1 VSEISPINP
10 SEPKQDSYSE
20 DSSPMT
26 PSNPPRQWLL
36 SVQLRTLSLEF
47 SDRAVCLEDLLKATH
62 GFGYHLLLLLIS
74 LPFLTPL
81 PMPGFSVPFGLVV
94 AFIGGRLALGKRPW
108 LPRRLRHRQLPAGF
122 LKSLLPAA
130 ARIVSMLEWF
140 LRPRLVFLN
149 VQFVYRRLSGF
160 MIAVSGFCLLLPLPI
175 PFSNGLPAWTILL
188 LAAAAL
194 ARDGLCFLGGCLM
207 FILTATFFL
216 TLVFGGLHLVQKFW
230 PFGG

>member
-1 VSEISPINP
+1 VSE
-10 SEPKQDSYSE
+10 
-20 DSSPMT
+20 SSPTNLREPNQESGIEKPGMT
-26 PSNPPRQWLL
+26 TPPEPSRQWLL
-36 SVQLRTLSLEF
+36 SAQLRTLSLEF
-47 SDRAVCLEDLLKATH
+47 ADRAVSLEDVLKATH
-62 GFGYHLLLLLIS
+62 GFGYHLLLLLSS

-81 PMPGFSVPFGLVV
+81 PMPGFSVPFGMVV
-94 AFIGGRLALGKRPW
+94 TFIGARLALGKRPW
-108 LPRRLRHRQLPAGF
+108 LPKRLRRHQLPAGF
-122 LKSLLPAA
+122 IKAVVPAA

-149 VQFVYRRLSGF
+149 EQFIYRRLSGA

-207 FILTATFFL
+207 FVLTVTFFSL
-216 TLVFGGLHLVQKFW
+216 LVFGGMHLAHKFW